1 MGGVRDWLHSRL
13 GLSRRRYKRYQVVD
27 GAYAFI
33 GPYANP
39 GERIK
44 ILDIS
49 GGGLAFMYAFQ
60 GEEIPEFGLI
70 NIGAENE
77 VYLRDVPYATIT
89 DEELNTLGEDMAEM
103 RRRGVQFRRIKDV
116 NKARLKAFIRDK
128 TREA

>member
-1 MGGVRDWLHSRL
+1 MGGLRDWLHCRL
-13 GLSRRRYKRYQVVD
+13 GFSRRRHKRYQVVD

-33 GPYANP
+33 GPFANP

-60 GEEIPEFGLI
+60 SEEIPEIGLI
-70 NIGAENE
+70 SIGAENE
-77 VYLRDVPYATIT
+77 VYIRDVPYATIS
-89 DEELNTLGEDMAEM
+89 DEELESLGDDMAEM

-116 NKARLKAFIRDK
+116 NKTRLKAFIRER
-128 TREA
+128 TQET